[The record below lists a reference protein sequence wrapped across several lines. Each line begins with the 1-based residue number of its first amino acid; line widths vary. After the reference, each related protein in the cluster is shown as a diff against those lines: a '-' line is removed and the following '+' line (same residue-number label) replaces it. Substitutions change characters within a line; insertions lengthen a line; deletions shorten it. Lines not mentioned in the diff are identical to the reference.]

1 MVQSRVC
8 FLETCAVLRIRYAPH
23 MLIPLFKINCKILCM
38 VLKDNNF
45 FELILIYCL
54 GLDIINLVLKNVLV
68 AQLDRAMAF

>member
-1 MVQSRVC
+1 
-8 FLETCAVLRIRYAPH
+8 
-23 MLIPLFKINCKILCM
+23 MLTSLLKINCKILCM